1 MADLSTEFHLS
12 TSIHLENQLHLVK
25 WATVSSAK
33 QYGVLF
39 IQNFLILNKAWLGK
53 WLCRWCSEVGR
64 GNSLRFLESYSKR
77 VGRFFSFLT
86 YIPVDKRPKFW
97 CDI

>member
-12 TSIHLENQLHLVK
+12 TSIHQENPLHLVK

-33 QYGVLF
+33 QYGVLL

-53 WLCRWCSEVGR
+53 W
-64 GNSLRFLESYSKR
+64 F
-77 VGRFFSFLT
+77 
-86 YIPVDKRPKFW
+86 
-97 CDI
+97 

>member
-64 GNSLRFLESYSKR
+64 GNSLRFWKAIQRGWEDFFPPDLYSC
-77 VGRFFSFLT
+77 G
-86 YIPVDKRPKFW
+86 
-97 CDI
+97 